1 MLHFLLMRTPESPAT
16 IVVVDDYQDG
26 RDLMTT
32 ILRSE
37 GFEVKE
43 AGSGR
48 EALALAAEQPAL
60 MVLDVNLPDLDGFE
74 VCRRMKSDP
83 HTAGVAVL
91 QVSAAYRDSGDRVRG
106 LQGGADAFLTLPID
120 PDEIVATVRALLRMR
135 QIERE
140 SAALRAV
147 TRLANSAAH
156 EINNPLSIITGQLHF
171 LARDAGVPQVRVRQ
185 MEAAADRIRCIVLQM
200 LQVTRV
206 EVVEP
211 RHDLPEMLDL
221 TRSSWPRQGSVR
233 SESP

>member
-1 MLHFLLMRTPESPAT
+1 MQPYEAPAT

-74 VCRRMKSDP
+74 VCRRLKSDP

-106 LQGGADAFLTLPID
+106 LQGGADAYLTLPID
-120 PDEIVATVRALLRMR
+120 RDEIVATVRALLRMR
-135 QIERE
+135 RIERE

-147 TRLANSAAH
+147 TRLANAAAH
-156 EINNPLSIITGQLHF
+156 EINNPLSVITGQLHF
-171 LARDAGVPQVRVRQ
+171 LAKDPAVPATRVTQ
-185 MEAAADRIRCIVLQM
+185 MQEAADRIRDIVLQM

-206 EVVEP
+206 EVLKHHE
-211 RHDLPEMLDL
+211 DLPEMMDL
-221 TRSSWPRQGSVR
+221 HRSASVYKSVR
-233 SESP
+233 PETP